1 MAIQTVAD
9 LVARSTTSSPT
20 VTSGQYRQERENVMA
35 SIGLEKAKQPDLS
48 NIQWNKPA
56 PVAPVAPKEYFAQ
69 TSIPEVKPQGQGQS
83 PFSGSNIAPPRT
95 DYATGISDAERSRTG
110 MGRQVSAEDRTNDVL
125 GLVRQGLTNPQE
137 LQRYLNVNQAGG
149 LASGYT
155 EAEIARIIQENQ
167 DAVTQGQQYRQQA
180 VAGGATP
187 QTLEEQ
193 AQNTLANSI
202 KERQDRFNVQQ
213 KFLNTQFDRLAT
225 ETQAA
230 QRSEAGSANLQLARM
245 GAFTA
250 ASGVDYS
257 VKLQARQRDELVK
270 LEEKRFAA
278 LQAAEDAYK
287 EDELKRAE
295 ELTKEAREL
304 RKEARET
311 AADYR
316 DRLAD
321 AENLKKLRKDNASSF
336 FKDLVDSGKS
346 IEDLPEDYLADQFP
360 DLDEV
365 SARSLFGAHK
375 KEQDAKKIDEDLK
388 KATLDEKNYEKLN
401 RPIERQKA
409 LMDIQAS
416 AQNFARN
423 TLDQT
428 AKLQEV
434 MAKWPKGV
442 PLQIGDASFMGIDGG
457 AIFEA
462 SGDGIGRLLYKDENG
477 KDAVM
482 NMEFIG
488 DPADLITEYHNGV
501 PVLVNK
507 KTRMQAPITRGVPGQ
522 QPDAAIGW
530 EKYFPTD
537 SVGGQCGAFVHSLVD
552 GYPKGLNKIEEK
564 KTAMN
569 VPKGSIPRVGDV
581 VIQDVNTEFG
591 HVAVVNWV
599 GPGANGETIVRLTES
614 NYNSKTKPEKVS
626 HTRPLSINDPSIAG
640 YFRGTL
646 RPGLEFGTDV
656 PRQEPAPTTDAAA
669 AGTPTTAPASE
680 NLTFSQSPFTKGTL
694 SEAQFNAANEKEQSA
709 REAAM
714 LVADKT
720 STFEEAT
727 KGLPAAVINRTKRI
741 LEENKVDTKATAA
754 SIEVPDFNTFARDF
768 EREVVKKGAMTSINE
783 AQLKTLYE
791 KTVKPMPAYV
801 AAAEQLA
808 LDLAGEKKGPQFIA
822 DVRKLVENGDFSRAQ
837 DRLKK
842 VALDTVD
849 TTTAQQIRGRDTAI
863 RALNNISVELE
874 AYRTKYK
881 DMNILSGTAE
891 QIKNKIGKV
900 KNADQKRIA
909 TKIAAALADYRK
921 AISGAAFTESEK
933 ADYESMFPSIMN
945 EEKLNT
951 ANIQGMTETF
961 SQANESFYRQQLGNE
976 NYDLIFQP

>member
-35 SIGLEKAKQPDLS
+35 SIGLEKNAIP
-48 NIQWNKPA
+48 
-56 PVAPVAPKEYFAQ
+56 PVAAVSSNPPKMYFDQAQ

-193 AQNTLANSI
+193 AQKTIADTLA
-202 KERQDRFNVQQ
+202 KREERFNVQQ
-213 KFLNTQFDRLAT
+213 DYLNKQFDREAQAT
-225 ETQAA
+225 AAA
-230 QRSEAGSANLQLARM
+230 QRGEAGTANLQLARM

-250 ASGVDYS
+250 ASGVDYGFKMAERHRS
-257 VKLQARQRDELVK
+257 ELGA
-270 LEEKRFAA
+270 LEDKRRAA
-278 LQAAEDAYK
+278 LAAAQDAYDQDSLKIAYKQLEDARNAKKDAAEAK
-287 EDELKRAE
+287 AAQLDEMMKYE
-295 ELTKEAREL
+295 QL
-304 RKEARET
+304 RKYER
-311 AADYR
+311 
-316 DRLAD
+316 
-321 AENLKKLRKDNASSF
+321 DNASDF
-336 FKDLVDSGKS
+336 FKGLSAAGMSLD
-346 IEDLPEDYLADQFP
+346 DLPKDYLAEKFPNLDKGDALTLFSTHKLDQ
-360 DLDEV
+360 DSKKLDEQI
-365 SARSLFGAHK
+365 K
-375 KEQDAKKIDEDLK
+375 QM
-388 KATLDEKNYEKLN
+388 TLDEKKLSIED
-401 RPIERQKA
+401 RPLDRQKK

-694 SEAQFNAANEKEQSA
+694 SEAQFNAANEKEQNA

-727 KGLPAAVINRTKRI
+727 KGLPAAVVNRTRRI
-741 LEENKVDTKATAA
+741 LEENKVNTRVVTSGLAPQSFDTWVREREQELGQSLKPEVAKEQYAEYEKQQNSVKTVMKAISRGKHTKEERAMFIEQANDALQSGDLASLEDLALQTARKNMSDSERGKMDTSRNLVDSYGEARAKLESFA
-754 SIEVPDFNTFARDF
+754 SDPDFASGNLKRIF
-768 EREVVKKGAMTSINE
+768 EKAKKKGSFASDARYT
-783 AQLKTLYE
+783 AL
-791 KTVKPMPAYV
+791 
-801 AAAEQLA
+801 EQLLSTFQNEYKNKITGA
-808 LDLAGEKKGPQFIA
+808 SLTPQEQELAEKYTISLDFDTAEDAWNKLHQGAKVHQFIA
-822 DVRKLVENGDFSRAQ
+822 DAYVANALGTPRPKLSDY
-837 DRLKK
+837 
-842 VALDTVD
+842 
-849 TTTAQQIRGRDTAI
+849 
-863 RALNNISVELE
+863 LN
-874 AYRTKYK
+874 A
-881 DMNILSGTAE
+881 
-891 QIKNKIGKV
+891 NK
-900 KNADQKRIA
+900 
-909 TKIAAALADYRK
+909 
-921 AISGAAFTESEK
+921 
-933 ADYESMFPSIMN
+933 
-945 EEKLNT
+945 
-951 ANIQGMTETF
+951 
-961 SQANESFYRQQLGNE
+961 
-976 NYDLIFQP
+976 